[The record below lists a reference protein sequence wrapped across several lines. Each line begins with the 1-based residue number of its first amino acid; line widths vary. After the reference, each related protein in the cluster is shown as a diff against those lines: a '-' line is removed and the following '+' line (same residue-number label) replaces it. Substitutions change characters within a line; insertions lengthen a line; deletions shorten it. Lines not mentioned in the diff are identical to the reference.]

1 MSANSGYQVKLIKG
15 GVEGV
20 KESFVHMSQ
29 VDNLGQSFYKE
40 LGPGE
45 LSALTGLLSR
55 GNSFLIGQNQPSEP
69 TPDNISRYIANAAT
83 GSKRVGGAGVI
94 LTQGKGLSVLA
105 STNETVHLAV
115 QEAHKKAAEVFAK
128 VYSREVV
135 SRIGQGGSK
144 GQVTFD
150 PDSFRAVVS
159 VHSHSAAGDS
169 HSHAHILLST
179 TADVNEAF
187 LKSVTKKKGR
197 SVDTDDLVNCVMHL
211 AGAEAKI
218 AFIQSLE
225 AQTGIRVD
233 PVTNDI
239 FGVSDEQI
247 AKLEAH
253 SKMSNIMKKI
263 KDQEASGY
271 TRISSAE
278 EHDLIWKKARQAV
291 VLPEDEAKKTLDDPI
306 TDEIRRIQN
315 TPIVIHTAKDGREVT
330 REIHIPSTEALEQ
343 ALDVVQNLGSSGF
356 EAVLSWHEERGAGFK
371 ALGDELLMTA
381 QASKTMSLKDRLQE
395 AVTELEKSVF
405 DGARVTPEALNAHVV
420 TLSRSLNIQEDLIAQ
435 YFEKVFLHLDS
446 EKFIRS
452 IAKVNEEL
460 VLIEEI
466 ESHLVSSEVFDRALI
481 EEAEELVNNLLPSS
495 PTPTMR
501 AALNQPRG
509 LVMISGVAG
518 AGKTSNIVKTAKSDW
533 LDGNETI
540 WISSRT
546 AKIADD
552 LGNALPDELRD
563 RIQQLPNKKLEVLV
577 ANGKGPKPG
586 DRVVIDEIGVADLS
600 TWKAIRTMLSQGV
613 SVVALGDEIQLSPID
628 SNGIASTL
636 LKKSRM
642 LGHPALDET
651 RRCEAWKDEH
661 DLLRSAVKGEKV
673 DLEEIVENF
682 TSLSFASL
690 EEATSFI
697 SENTTTK
704 DVLILAQSNAD
715 RSEASSLLRSQAR
728 QIHPDQPT
736 CITSDGDFVIVG
748 DRIRFRHIVR
758 VTDASGK
765 RHDLAKTGEEGEIVE
780 IDDSGVQVQFKRGS
794 QITSRWLSHET
805 IAADSVLADASTTAA
820 AQGATCEQGYVLLR
834 GGEDGKF
841 IYSAATRSRQKPIF
855 ICVPRAFEGSGVLS
869 QAGIDEELDP
879 RQVLK
884 TVIGRRSD
892 QPDIFEALENIDV
905 AQRDQIRAEIKAKA
919 QFTSQNTLSTLLE
932 AETKPLD
939 MSRYRI
945 MRHRHQALLKRRAAR
960 KSKEA
965 EQQAEDLRSTK
976 QKWEAETDQFV
987 RSFFG
992 KPSQIAVTTQV
1003 KEDLTT
1009 QKADD
1014 PHRQIATPVEPVE
1027 SFVDAEQASE
1037 QIEIEVS
1044 ELTNKKPRRKRGLG
1058 R

>member
-159 VHSHSAAGDS
+159 FHNHSAAGDP

-197 SVDTDDLVNCVMHL
+197 SVDTDDLVNRVMHL

-278 EHDLIWKKARQAV
+278 EHDVIWKKARQAV

-395 AVTELEKSVF
+395 ALTSLEKSVF
-405 DGARVTPEALNAHVV
+405 DGAMVTPEALNAHVV
-420 TLSRSLNIQEDLIAQ
+420 TLSRSLNVQEDLIAQ
-435 YFEKVFLHLDS
+435 YFEKVFLHLDG

-452 IAKVNEEL
+452 IAKVHEEL

-552 LGNALPDELRD
+552 LGNALPDELRA

-600 TWKAIRTMLSQGV
+600 TWKVIRTMLAQGV

-636 LKKSRM
+636 LKKSRKR
-642 LGHPALDET
+642 GHPALDET

-661 DLLRSAVKGEKV
+661 DLLRSAVKGDKV

-682 TSLSFASL
+682 TSLSFPSL

-736 CITSDGDFVIVG
+736 CITTDGDFVIVG
-748 DRIRFRHIVR
+748 DRIRFKHIVR
-758 VTDASGK
+758 VADASGR

-780 IDDSGVQVQFKRGS
+780 IDDSGVHVQFKRGS

-869 QAGIDEELDP
+869 QAGIEEELDP
-879 RQVLK
+879 KQVLK

-905 AQRDQIRAEIKAKA
+905 AQRDQIRADIKLKA
-919 QFTSQNTLSTLLE
+919 ESATGIVLPTLFE
-932 AETKPLD
+932 AEKPLD
-939 MSRYRI
+939 MSRYRSI
-945 MRHRHQALLKRRAAR
+945 HNRYHSLLKRRVAR

-965 EQQAEDLRSTK
+965 EQQSEDLRSAK
-976 QKWEAETDQFV
+976 KEQEAEMDKFV
-987 RSFFG
+987 STFFG
-992 KPSQIAVTTQV
+992 KQSSQRPAPPQV
-1003 KEDLTT
+1003 EEHLEP
-1009 QKADD
+1009 QKVDD
-1014 PHRQIATPVEPVE
+1014 PHRQIARPVE
-1027 SFVDAEQASE
+1027 SVENVVDSE
-1037 QIEIEVS
+1037 QSEMEVS